1 MSRRAHL
8 LYSILTGFFITNA
21 LIAEFIGVKVFSL
34 ERSLGLEPLQL
45 SLIGDAKLNLDMT
58 AGAILWPVVFIMTD
72 IINEYFG
79 RRGVQWA
86 SYLASSLIL
95 YAFVVSYIAIGL
107 HPADFW
113 LTDPITQLPRNTAF
127 AMIMGQGMWIIVG
140 SIITFLVAQVLDVYT
155 FSIIRK
161 ITGSKYVWVRALGS
175 TLISQLLDSF
185 MILYI
190 AFYIG
195 SNWTLT
201 QVFNVGLVNY
211 TYKFVAAIVLT
222 PVLYVAHQLIDRYLG
237 HEEAAKLIAIAHNEQ
252 NDNQ

>member
-8 LYSILTGFFITNA
+8 LYSMLIGFFIANA

-34 ERSLGLEPLQL
+34 ERTLGLEPLQIA
-45 SLIGDAKLNLDMT
+45 LIGDAKLSLDMT

-79 RRGVQWA
+79 PKGVQWS

-95 YAFVVSYIAIGL
+95 YAFVVAYIAIGL

-113 LTDPITQLPRNTAF
+113 RTDPITQLPRNAAF
-127 AMIMGQGMWIIVG
+127 GMVMGQGMWIIVG
-140 SIITFLVAQVLDVYT
+140 SIITFLVAQVLDVYA
-155 FSIIRK
+155 FSVIRK
-161 ITGSKYVWVRALGS
+161 ITGSQYVWVRALGS

-195 SNWTLT
+195 SDWTLT

-211 TYKFVAAIVLT
+211 AYKFIAAIVLT
-222 PVLYVAHQLIDRYLG
+222 PALYVAHQLIDRYLG
-237 HEEAAKLIAIAHNEQ
+237 HEEAARLIAIAHKEQ
-252 NDNQ
+252 KDAQ